1 MIKVSSG
8 ADGMQAHAGN
18 ALGISDALHSILAT
32 ISLGKSVE
40 LFPFQNGLDVFL
52 SEAEP
57 DLLSFIIILGLTF
70 SLLSIFTQ
78 GLTL

>member
-8 ADGMQAHAGN
+8 VDGMQAHARK
-18 ALGISDALHSILAT
+18 ALGISGALHSILVT
-32 ISLGKSVE
+32 IASGKSVD

-52 SEAEP
+52 SGAEP
-57 DLLSFIIILGLTF
+57 DLLSFIIIPGLTF
-70 SLLSIFTQ
+70 SLLSVFTQ